1 MRINLPAGGH
11 PTGVTFVDDAYSV
24 VVASQNLTGAN
35 LYMYGED
42 KPKSPDNIQQSKPEI
57 KWEHHNIHD
66 KK

>member
-11 PTGVTFVDDAYSV
+11 PTAVAFVGDAYSV

-42 KPKSPDNIQQSKPEI
+42 KPKFGDNINSQSLK
-57 KWEHHNIHD
+57 
-66 KK
+66 